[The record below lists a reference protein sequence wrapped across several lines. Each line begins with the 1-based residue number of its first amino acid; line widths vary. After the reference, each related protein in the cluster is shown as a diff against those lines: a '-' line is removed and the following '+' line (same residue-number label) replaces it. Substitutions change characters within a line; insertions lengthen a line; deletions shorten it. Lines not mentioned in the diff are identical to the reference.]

1 MKILKYVLIAGI
13 GTGTFVYLLFL
24 AIDRAM
30 RHTPSKKPA

>member
-1 MKILKYVLIAGI
+1 MSFLKYAAISVIGIA
-13 GTGTFVYLLFL
+13 TFVYLLFL